1 MDLSHEESVLL
12 FLSDMNTQMTMS
24 VARLQVCK
32 VQGLTHEHTARGAV
46 EPLCNLSEGDPGQR
60 RAERGV
66 KDLEGAAV
74 EVGPQP
80 PAASS
85 RAPLAL
91 RWGDRRPPEQVGCTP
106 GKHAVSVVYSYTI
119 LEPRNGRSAS

>member
-1 MDLSHEESVLL
+1 
-12 FLSDMNTQMTMS
+12 MNVS
-24 VARLQVCK
+24 VACLQARR
-32 VQGLTHEHTARGAV
+32 VQGLTHEHTAGGAV
-46 EPLCNLSEGDPGQR
+46 EPLCDLSKGDPGQR
-60 RAERGV
+60 QAERGV

-91 RWGDRRPPEQVGCTP
+91 RRGHSSPPEQVGCPP
-106 GKHAVSVVYSYTI
+106 GKHAVSVCSATAI
-119 LEPRNGRSAS
+119 KPWSLETDDQRQEMAPSASSRQAS